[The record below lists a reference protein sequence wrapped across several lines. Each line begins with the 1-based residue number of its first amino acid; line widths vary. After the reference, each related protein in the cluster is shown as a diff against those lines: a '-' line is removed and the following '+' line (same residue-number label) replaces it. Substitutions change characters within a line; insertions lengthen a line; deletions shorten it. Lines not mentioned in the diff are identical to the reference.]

1 MVNITIRPLLPS
13 EQKYTYSQSSQI
25 ENQTG
30 LIGHLH
36 GSLETAGSSFLTSW
50 DNHNIHLNTPEFKQ
64 LFDEVI
70 NTLRSDP
77 SCDLILRNRA
87 SLAAYCRAHPE
98 SSFGNEREYGIR
110 VDTQDY
116 SMLMRLNPNL
126 GEYNLYCYCYIRPW
140 LDQHLTKSES
150 GIRFITP
157 DYQELFRIPD
167 GDKIRIFTHSG
178 EARDR
183 VCRYIDDYHMET
195 NDGFSS
201 TIYHIA
207 EFAERTEQTGS
218 TVIPLRSSLPEK
230 CFSISEY
237 SNELIE
243 VTKGYSGYSHAEK
256 ELGSLTPREAADRLN
271 HELGVTKEQEQA
283 MVAGSMFGWATPAAD
298 PAHYDKN
305 GNAIKPKNH
314 NRGDAR

>member
-1 MVNITIRPLLPS
+1 MNITIRPLLPS

-30 LIGHLH
+30 LIGHLR

-77 SCDLILRNRA
+77 SYDLILRNRA
-87 SLAAYCRAHPE
+87 SLSAYCRAHPE
-98 SSFGNEREYGIR
+98 SSFGNDREYGIR
-110 VDTQDY
+110 VDTKDH

-140 LDQHLTKSES
+140 LDQHLTKAES

-157 DYQELFRIPD
+157 DYQKLFRIPD

-195 NDGFSS
+195 TDGFST
-201 TIYHIA
+201 TIYHFA

-230 CFSISEY
+230 CFSVSEY
-237 SNELIE
+237 SNDLIE
-243 VTKGYSGYSHAEK
+243 VTKGHSGYSHVEK

-271 HELGVTKEQEQA
+271 RELGVTKEQEQA

-298 PAHYDKN
+298 PANYDRN
-305 GNAIKPKNH
+305 GNAIKSKH
-314 NRGDAR
+314 HDRGDAR

>member
-1 MVNITIRPLLPS
+1 MNITIRLLLTS

-30 LIGHLH
+30 LIGHLR

-50 DNHNIHLNTPEFKQ
+50 DDHNAQLNTPEFKQ
-64 LFDEVI
+64 VFDEVI
-70 NTLRSDP
+70 NTLRTDP
-77 SCDLILRNRA
+77 SYDLILRNRA

-98 SSFGNEREYGIR
+98 SSFGNDREFGIR
-110 VDTQDY
+110 IDTKDY
-116 SMLMRLNPNL
+116 SMLMRLNPNI

-167 GDKIRIFTHSG
+167 GDKIRIFTRSG

-195 NDGFSS
+195 TDGFST

-207 EFAERTEQTGS
+207 EFAERTDQTGS

-230 CFSISEY
+230 CFSVSEY
-237 SNELIE
+237 SNDLIE
-243 VTKGYSGYSHAEK
+243 VAKGYSGYSHAEK
-256 ELGSLTPREAADRLN
+256 DLGSLTPREAADRLN
-271 HELGVTKEQEQA
+271 RELGVTKEQEQA

-298 PAHYDKN
+298 PSNYDRN
-305 GNAIKPKNH
+305 GNAIKKKQH
-314 NRGDAR
+314 DRGDAR

>member
-1 MVNITIRPLLPS
+1 MNITIRPLLPS

-30 LIGHLH
+30 LIGHLR

-77 SCDLILRNRA
+77 SYDLILRNRA

-110 VDTQDY
+110 VDTQNH

-140 LDQHLTKSES
+140 LDQHLTKAES

-195 NDGFSS
+195 TDGFST

-230 CFSISEY
+230 CFSVSEY

-243 VTKGYSGYSHAEK
+243 ITKGYSGYSHAEK
-256 ELGSLTPREAADRLN
+256 ELGSLTPREAAERLN
-271 HELGVTKEQEQA
+271 QELGVTKEQEQA

-298 PAHYDKN
+298 PANYDRN
-305 GNAIKPKNH
+305 GNAIKPKYH
-314 NRGDAR
+314 ERGDAR

>member
-30 LIGHLH
+30 LIGHLR
-36 GSLETAGSSFLTSW
+36 GSLETVGSSFLTSW

-64 LFDEVI
+64 LIDEVI
-70 NTLRSDP
+70 NTLRTDASF
-77 SCDLILRNRA
+77 DLILRNRA
-87 SLAAYCRAHPE
+87 SLSAYCRAHPE
-98 SSFGNEREYGIR
+98 SSFGNGREYGIR
-110 VDTQDY
+110 VDTKDH

-140 LDQHLTKSES
+140 LDQHLTKAES

-195 NDGFSS
+195 SDGFST

-230 CFSISEY
+230 CFSVSEY
-237 SNELIE
+237 SNDLIE
-243 VTKGYSGYSHAEK
+243 VTKGYSGYSHAGK

-271 HELGVTKEQEQA
+271 RELGVTKEQEQA

-298 PAHYDKN
+298 PANYDRN
-305 GNAIKPKNH
+305 GNAIKPKH
-314 NRGDAR
+314 HDRGDAR

>member
-1 MVNITIRPLLPS
+1 MNITIRPLLPS

-30 LIGHLH
+30 LIGHLR

-70 NTLRSDP
+70 NTLRTDARY
-77 SCDLILRNRA
+77 DLILRNRA
-87 SLAAYCRAHPE
+87 SLSAYCRAHPE
-98 SSFGNEREYGIR
+98 SSFGNGREYGIR
-110 VDTQDY
+110 VDTKDH

-140 LDQHLTKSES
+140 LDQHLTKAES

-183 VCRYIDDYHMET
+183 VCRYIDDYHMEAT
-195 NDGFSS
+195 DGFST

-230 CFSISEY
+230 CFSVSEY
-237 SNELIE
+237 SNDLIE

-256 ELGSLTPREAADRLN
+256 ELGSLTPREAAYRLN
-271 HELGVTKEQEQA
+271 RELGITKEQEQA

-298 PAHYDKN
+298 PANYDRN
-305 GNAIKPKNH
+305 GNVIKPKQH
-314 NRGDAR
+314 DRGDAR

>member
-1 MVNITIRPLLPS
+1 MIITIRPLLPS

-30 LIGHLH
+30 LIGHLR

-70 NTLRSDP
+70 NALRSDP
-77 SCDLILRNRA
+77 SYDLILRNRA

-98 SSFGNEREYGIR
+98 RSFGNDR
-110 VDTQDY
+110 D
-116 SMLMRLNPNL
+116 
-126 GEYNLYCYCYIRPW
+126 YCYCYIRPW
-140 LDQHLTKSES
+140 LDQHLTKAES

-167 GDKIRIFTHSG
+167 GDEIRIFTHSG

-195 NDGFSS
+195 TDGFST

-230 CFSISEY
+230 CFSVSEY

-243 VTKGYSGYSHAEK
+243 ITKGYSGYSHAEK

-298 PAHYDKN
+298 PANYDRN
-305 GNAIKPKNH
+305 GNAIRPKH
-314 NRGDAR
+314 HARGDAR